1 MRPELVH
8 WLTDQGFPRH
18 NVRYLSIQARDAT
31 QVANHAV
38 YLAMQR
44 NMPYSLFIDGDVV
57 PTTNTVLDLQYH
69 INCARANTG
78 NPNSFADP
86 HDFHSAFWF
95 ARTSD
100 LRRIKPPWFQYPGY
114 VPGRLHVSQCY
125 CAHFAASVKAANL
138 TIGWTGYVHH
148 VPSKPDPTEDF
159 ICP

>member
-1 MRPELVH
+1 MH
-8 WLTDQGFPRH
+8 WLSDRGFPRR
-18 NVRYLSIQARDAT
+18 NVRYLSIQARDAS

-38 YLAMQR
+38 YLAIQR

-57 PTTNTVLDLQYH
+57 PTTNTTLDLQYH
-69 INCARANTG
+69 ITCARANTG
-78 NPNSFADP
+78 NPHSFADP

-100 LRRIKPPWFQYPGY
+100 LRRIPSPWFKYPAY
-114 VPGRLHVSQCY
+114 QPGRAHVSQCY
-125 CAHFAASVKAANL
+125 CAQLVSQVNSVKL

-148 VPSKPDPTEDF
+148 VPSSQPQTEDF